1 MAQCLCVFLRRA
13 LSLGA
18 HFPFHTV
25 ATFLVVDRE
34 KLIVSYLKSFVMV
47 SVQDGKAVFVKQ
59 GKHSSSKPP
68 KLIMT

>member
-1 MAQCLCVFLRRA
+1 MRNDARMAQCLCVYLR
-13 LSLGA
+13 SLGA

-47 SVQDGKAVFVKQ
+47 SVQDGKAVYVK
-59 GKHSSSKPP
+59 
-68 KLIMT
+68 